1 MNKQELEALIRQ
13 ILAEKLG
20 EGPIRAFSP
29 NVNFTESDRLDTG
42 NPSDRVYT
50 HDLFSL
56 EQSPRL
62 GVGMMYM
69 ERCDFPWHLNYDEV
83 DFVLEGELII
93 RSAQGEVSAR
103 AGEGLLIPKGSDI
116 RFVTRDKAR
125 FLYVTYPADWQKA

>member
-1 MNKQELEALIRQ
+1 MNKQELETLIRQ

-20 EGPIRAFSP
+20 EGPIRTFSP

-50 HDLFSL
+50 RDLFPL

-116 RFVTRDKAR
+116 RFVARDKAR